1 MWTNGCDRRTMR
13 QAIDSLRGR
22 RRYSQR
28 ITRLCHRGRTK
39 DNTKWSLN
47 CMVHNIEKLANT
59 GEGAKHGR

>member
-28 ITRLCHRGRTK
+28 ISTVKPVFPGSRHSKRITRLCRRGRTK

-47 CMVHNIEKLANT
+47 
-59 GEGAKHGR
+59 